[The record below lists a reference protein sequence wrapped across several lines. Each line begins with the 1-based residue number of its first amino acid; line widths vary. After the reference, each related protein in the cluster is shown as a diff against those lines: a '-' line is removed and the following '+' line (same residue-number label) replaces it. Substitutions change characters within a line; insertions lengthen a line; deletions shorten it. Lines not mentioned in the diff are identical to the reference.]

1 MRVEIDRMLLAI
13 DRHNSQ
19 LMQEIHDL
27 RRRMYAWQMVAYDLS
42 AALSIQ
48 CTVYTP
54 DCFMSITGREALQK
68 FEQLQTKELPTP

>member
-1 MRVEIDRMLLAI
+1 MSVEIDRMLLAI

-27 RRRMYAWQMVAYDLS
+27 RRRIYAWQMVAHDLN

-54 DCFMSITGREALQK
+54 DGFMSITGRDAVSK
-68 FEQLQTKELPTP
+68 FEELQAKELPTP